1 MSNEVQLI
9 FLPAPSVI
17 PLAKS
22 GKLKVPGTSGKERAS
37 YLPDVPTP
45 AEAGI
50 KDFDVGPWQGLV
62 APAKTPSGIIDR
74 LSKAEAI
81 VLLLE
86 QGALAHRLPDGA
98 QAHPTLK

>member
-37 YLPDVPTP
+37 YLPDVPTL

-50 KDFDVGPWQGLV
+50 KDFDVGPWYGR
-62 APAKTPSGIIDR
+62 G
-74 LSKAEAI
+74 
-81 VLLLE
+81 
-86 QGALAHRLPDGA
+86 QGAFCW
-98 QAHPTLK
+98 